1 MAMLLF
7 LLGIAGAAPSPD
19 TLAGTVFRE
28 RGGIPSLRLGW
39 ERTIIFTTDTKFVYA
54 KALSQSFTTS
64 NWTVETAGPDGT
76 YVYRK
81 TGASTGELTFSD
93 PFLEQRTPFAGGGP
107 RTLKLEFSNQ
117 SDASAG
123 KGDMG
128 QGTHD
133 FFGSFALSKLATAEG
148 QTVANLS
155 IRGRVAPG
163 SPLVV
168 GFVLRNEESH
178 VMIRVV
184 GPSLRAFGI
193 PQTWTNPRFELHGA
207 GRAAPISGSPGPR
220 HGIAYYEDWSRAETS
235 VPGLNQLF
243 SYVGAFSLEAG
254 SRDAVGVTPRMPAG
268 AYTVVCIAEDGDP
281 GGETLVE
288 VYVLP

>member
-1 MAMLLF
+1 MAILLF
-7 LLGIAGAAPSPD
+7 SLGIAGAAPSPAS
-19 TLAGTVFRE
+19 LAGTVFRE
-28 RGGIPSLRLGW
+28 RGGIAALRLGW
-39 ERTIIFTTDTKFVYA
+39 QRTIIFTTDTKFVYV
-54 KALSQSFTTS
+54 KALSQSFPTTD
-64 NWTVETAGPDGT
+64 WAVETAGPDGS

-93 PFLEQRTPFAGGGP
+93 AFLERVTPFAGGGP
-107 RTLKLEFSNQ
+107 RTLKLEFADE
-117 SDASAG
+117 SDALAG
-123 KGDMG
+123 PGDVG

-148 QTVANLS
+148 QSVANLS
-155 IRGRVAPG
+155 MRGRVAPG
-163 SPLVV
+163 NALVV
-168 GFVLRNEESH
+168 GFVLKSPQSH

-193 PQTWTNPRFELHGA
+193 PQTWANPRFELHAA
-207 GRAAPISGSPGPR
+207 GRSAPISGGPGPR
-220 HGIAYYEDWSRAETS
+220 HGIAYYEDWSRSDAS

-254 SRDAVGVTPRMPAG
+254 SRDAVGVSPRIGAG
-268 AYTVVCIAEDGDP
+268 AYTVVCTAEDGDP
-281 GGETLVE
+281 GGEALVE